1 MPLHP
6 GYTDCR
12 HNATISDCENARRKN
27 SARVIENVNFS
38 YRQDKILR
46 NISFRVARGQ
56 ICGLPGPNSSG
67 KTTLLE
73 CTNGILKPDT
83 GNIRICNR
91 KPEHLSREEIAG
103 WIAD

>member
-1 MPLHP
+1 MPWHA

-12 HNATISDCENARRKN
+12 YNATISDCENARRTN
-27 SARVIENVNFS
+27 SAVVIEIVNFS

-46 NISFRVARGQ
+46 NIGFREARGQ

-83 GNIRICNR
+83 GNIRTCNR

-103 WIAD
+103 WIAA